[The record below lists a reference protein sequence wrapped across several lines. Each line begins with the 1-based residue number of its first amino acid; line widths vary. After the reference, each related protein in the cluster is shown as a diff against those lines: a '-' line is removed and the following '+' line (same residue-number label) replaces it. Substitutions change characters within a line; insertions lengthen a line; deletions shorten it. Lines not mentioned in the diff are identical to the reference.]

1 MRVEGQGEGRER
13 CLAAR
18 CTYRSR
24 PCSSAAMLLLYSFS
38 SRSSYS
44 ETARDSHVKDHK
56 SLVHGAYTHTH
67 THTAVRGR
75 SPTVF

>member
-1 MRVEGQGEGRER
+1 MDQLGQSEEKGRARRGRERGSLMRVEGQGEGREM

-38 SRSSYS
+38 SRSS
-44 ETARDSHVKDHK
+44 
-56 SLVHGAYTHTH
+56 
-67 THTAVRGR
+67 
-75 SPTVF
+75 